1 MNQYKNQKEEY
12 SLNPKELFSN
22 KMINE
27 TIKYQKKY
35 NFHIGENN
43 STWNNEADAFKH
55 TYMQAI
61 LTVRGN
67 DKIAKNLGDNHE
79 KGGINRGQPLNENN
93 MDLWNNAK
101 GREIGNEII
110 KEYGLESKFYTNE
123 KINDIIAEKVMQKM
137 RKGEL
142 ITNPNDTRIYKENK
156 SLTEPSKSIFTP
168 EQIGK
173 MSQDEYL
180 QNETK
185 ILEQYKNGEIKYQTS
200 INDFSNYTN
209 PISGKKRVFTRE
221 DIDKMSI
228 NEFTKYQ
235 QEIFAQSQSIGVPYK
250 DNISKNTRTYT
261 KDKNY
266 FSPANGKW
274 RTIDGN
280 HVFIENN

>member
-1 MNQYKNQKEEY
+1 MKDKKNDINIFNFPAKKY
-12 SLNPKELFSN
+12 SSWIFD
-22 KMINE
+22 E
-27 TIKYQKKY
+27 TLKYQKKY
-35 NFHIGENN
+35 NFEIGTGNHA
-43 STWNNEADAFKH
+43 TWNNEADAFKH
-55 TYMQAI
+55 TFMQAH
-61 LTVRGN
+61 LSLLFGKN
-67 DKIAKNLGDNHE
+67 IAKYAGDWHE
-79 KGGINRGQPLNENN
+79 KDGNTKMGQRIDEYN
-93 MDLWNNAK
+93 MDNWNNAQ
-101 GREIGNEII
+101 GREIAKEII
-110 KEYGLESKFYTNE
+110 KENGAFATIPNE

-156 SLTEPSKSIFTP
+156 SFAETPKTIFTP

-173 MSQDEYL
+173 MSRNEYL
-180 QNETK
+180 QNEAQ
-185 ILEQYKNGEIKYQTS
+185 ILEQYKNGEIKYQTP

-209 PISGKKRVFTRE
+209 PISGINRVFTRE

-228 NEFTKYQ
+228 DEFTKYQ

-250 DNISKNTRTYT
+250 KSISKNTRTYT